1 MSLNPNKL
9 QNLIDSYYIKNI
21 KLYNMI
27 KEVKEKK
34 LFKIL
39 IETDADMNVKDKN
52 GNIPLHRITSIDVMK
67 IFVCA
72 GANPN
77 IQNNNGDTPLHLSKD
92 IEITNILLC
101 AGADP
106 EIKNNNGDIP
116 LLKIKDSFIF
126 TRLNQYK

>member
-1 MSLNPNKL
+1 MSLKLDKL
-9 QNLIDSYYIKNI
+9 QKLITSYHIKNI
-21 KLYNMI
+21 KLYNI
-27 KEVKEKK
+27 IQDVREKE

-39 IETDADMNVKDKN
+39 IETDVDMSVKDEN
-52 GNIPLHRITSIDVMK
+52 GNTPLHRITDIDLVK
-67 IFVCA
+67 IFICA

-106 EIKNNNGDIP
+106 KIKNNNGEIP
-116 LLKIKDSFIF
+116 YL
-126 TRLNQYK
+126 R